1 MQRNANNWRKS
12 RTHFIFIS
20 YLQPILLW
28 TGTTLICR
36 TLDPLVLTSE
46 ASQVVR
52 QRLLNF
58 AKSLSTVLAFAN
70 EQYRSCVAGH
80 CENTTLGGDP
90 RTPLP

>member
-20 YLQPILLW
+20 YLQLFFLW

-36 TLDPLVLTSE
+36 MLEPLVLTSE
-46 ASQVVR
+46 ASQVVK

-58 AKSLSTVLAFAN
+58 AKSLSTVL
-70 EQYRSCVAGH
+70 
-80 CENTTLGGDP
+80 L
-90 RTPLP
+90 LPMNGIDLVLRDIAKTQHHHP